1 VIVLDTHAWVWFV
14 DDPRRLSAPACK
26 ATEKAL
32 AAGSIVISSISCWEV
47 AMLSASGRLRLTI
60 DVRDWIAK
68 CEALPFFN
76 FVPVDNAIFVRSVFL
91 PGSLHGDP
99 ADRIIIAT
107 ALTRD
112 IPIVTK
118 DRKIRNYP
126 GIRSVW

>member
-1 VIVLDTHAWVWFV
+1 MIVLDTHAWVWFV
-14 DDPRRLSAPACK
+14 DDPRQLSAPARK
-26 ATEKAL
+26 AIETAR
-32 AAGSIVISSISCWEV
+32 AGGSIIISSISCWEV
-47 AMLSASGRLRLTI
+47 AMLSASGRLKLTI

-76 FVPVDNAIFVRSVFL
+76 FVSVDNTIFVHSVFL
-91 PGSLHGDP
+91 AGPLRADP

-107 ALTRD
+107 ALARD

-126 GIRSVW
+126 RIRSIW

>member
-14 DDPRRLSAPACK
+14 DDPRQLSVPARK
-26 ATEKAL
+26 ATETAL
-32 AAGSIVISSISCWEV
+32 AGGSIVISSISSWEV
-47 AMLSASGRLRLTI
+47 AMLAASGRLKLTI

-76 FVPVDNAIFVRSVFL
+76 FVPVDNTIFVRSVFL
-91 PGSLHGDP
+91 PGRLHADP

-118 DRKIRNYP
+118 DRKIRSYP
-126 GIRSVW
+126 RVRSIW

>member
-14 DDPRRLSAPACK
+14 DDPRQLSAAARK
-26 ATEKAL
+26 ATETAR

-47 AMLSASGRLRLTI
+47 AMLAAGGRLKLTI

-76 FVPVDNAIFVRSVFL
+76 FVPVDNAIFARSVFL
-91 PGSLHGDP
+91 AGPLHADP

-126 GIRSVW
+126 RVQSIW

>member
-1 VIVLDTHAWVWFV
+1 VILLDTHAWVWFV
-14 DDPRRLSAPACK
+14 DDPHQLSAPARK
-26 ATEKAL
+26 ATEAGL
-32 AAGSIVISSISCWEV
+32 AGGSIFISSVSSWEV
-47 AMLSASGRLRLTI
+47 AMLAARGRLKLTI

-76 FVPVDNAIFVRSVFL
+76 FVPVDNDIFVRSVFL
-91 PGSLHGDP
+91 AGPLHADP

-126 GIRSVW
+126 RIQSIW

>member
-14 DDPRRLSAPACK
+14 ADPRQLSEPAHK
-26 ATEKAL
+26 ATEAAQ
-32 AAGSIVISSISCWEV
+32 AAGSIVISSISSWEV
-47 AMLSASGRLRLTI
+47 VMLAASGRLKLTI

-76 FVPVDNAIFVRSVFL
+76 FVPVNNSIFVRSVFL
-91 PGSLHGDP
+91 PGPLHADP

-107 ALTRD
+107 ALMRD

-118 DRKIRNYP
+118 DRKIRDYP
-126 GIRSVW
+126 RVQSIW